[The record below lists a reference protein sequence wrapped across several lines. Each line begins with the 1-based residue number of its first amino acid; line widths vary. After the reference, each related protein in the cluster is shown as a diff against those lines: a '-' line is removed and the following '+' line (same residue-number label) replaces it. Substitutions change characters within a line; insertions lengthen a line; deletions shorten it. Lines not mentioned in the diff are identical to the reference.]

1 MGGSYSMQPSQ
12 AENRLSTVYYVCVS
26 TMLMPLYVSNMPC
39 NRSFWPSQAYML
51 SVSLPT
57 RACLLHNFFCLVFSH
72 KFNIMSDLFIHQ
84 SLTLPQKIDSREGLF
99 WCKKGLACGCCEMN
113 IYLKKSPFAP
123 IFGPFIAKYSAFR
136 CKIACVLVLITLRF
150 DANYTAFWCKTQGKM
165 VQNAVQFAA
174 KCEAKSI
181 KIRCNCINKTFQNH
195 EIHGQK
201 GQNGR

>member
-1 MGGSYSMQPSQ
+1 
-12 AENRLSTVYYVCVS
+12 
-26 TMLMPLYVSNMPC
+26 
-39 NRSFWPSQAYML
+39 
-51 SVSLPT
+51 
-57 RACLLHNFFCLVFSH
+57 
-72 KFNIMSDLFIHQ
+72 
-84 SLTLPQKIDSREGLF
+84 
-99 WCKKGLACGCCEMN
+99 MN

-181 KIRCNCINKTFQNH
+181 KIRYNCINKTFQNH